1 MTAPE
6 SRAEHDVVGICR
18 ELIRI
23 DTTNTGEADTTVGE
37 ALAAEYVAGLLQGAG
52 YEAERFA
59 TTAATRQGVAVRIPG
74 ADPARPALLLHGH
87 LDVVPAAA
95 GDWQVDPFGGEIGD
109 GMLWG
114 RGAVDMKDMDAMIL
128 SVICDWGRTGYRPP
142 RDVVVLF
149 TPDEEAGGIHGA
161 HWIVDHRPDLLHGVS
176 EAVGEVG
183 GFSFTVRPD
192 LRLYFLQV
200 AEKGIAWLNLRA
212 EGRAGHGSVVNED
225 NALTK
230 LARAVAA
237 IGEHRFP
244 VQPTAAVHAMVAHL
258 SEALGE
264 SFSAEDPEPILQR
277 LGPLARMIEPGFG
290 NTANPTMLSAGY
302 KVNVIPGAAS
312 AMIDGRFVPGG
323 EEQLLR
329 GLRDLVGPDAAVDVA
344 HRDVAL
350 EAPFE
355 VPLVESMRSALV
367 AEDPAARPVPYL
379 MSGGTDGKAFSR
391 LGVRCYGFAPLQL
404 PADLDFGALFHGVDE
419 RVPIDSLR
427 FGVRVLDRFLRSC

>member
-1 MTAPE
+1 
-6 SRAEHDVVGICR
+6 
-18 ELIRI
+18 
-23 DTTNTGEADTTVGE
+23 
-37 ALAAEYVAGLLQGAG
+37 
-52 YEAERFA
+52 
-59 TTAATRQGVAVRIPG
+59 
-74 ADPARPALLLHGH
+74 
-87 LDVVPAAA
+87 
-95 GDWQVDPFGGEIGD
+95 
-109 GMLWG
+109 
-114 RGAVDMKDMDAMIL
+114 
-128 SVICDWGRTGYRPP
+128 
-142 RDVVVLF
+142 
-149 TPDEEAGGIHGA
+149 
-161 HWIVDHRPDLLHGVS
+161 
-176 EAVGEVG
+176 
-183 GFSFTVRPD
+183 
-192 LRLYFLQV
+192 
-200 AEKGIAWLNLRA
+200 
-212 EGRAGHGSVVNED
+212 
-225 NALTK
+225 
-230 LARAVAA
+230 
-237 IGEHRFP
+237 
-244 VQPTAAVHAMVAHL
+244 MVAHL

-323 EEQLLR
+323 EEELLR
-329 GLRDLVGPDAAVDVA
+329 GLRDLVGPDATVNVA

-355 VPLVESMRSALV
+355 VPLVDAMRSALV